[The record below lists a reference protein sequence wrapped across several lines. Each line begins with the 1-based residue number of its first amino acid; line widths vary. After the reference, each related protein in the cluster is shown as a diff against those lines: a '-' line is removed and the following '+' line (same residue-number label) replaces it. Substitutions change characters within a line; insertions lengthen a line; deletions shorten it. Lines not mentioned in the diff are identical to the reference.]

1 MFNGYPAGW
10 NLECLTQKFQ
20 QPGVG
25 LPFYGGSSDSDFK
38 SVIVKTDDF
47 CAFGTGLYVYSQGE
61 AVILELVPGGHFRQ
75 SEVRDFPAMQQE
87 SSGAV
92 RR

>member
-25 LPFYGGSSDSDFK
+25 LPFYGVGSDPDFK
-38 SVIVKTDDF
+38 GVIVKANNFGT
-47 CAFGTGLYVYSQGE
+47 FGTGLYVYSQGE
-61 AVILELVPGGHFRQ
+61 TVILALIPGGHFRQ
-75 SEVRDFPAMQQE
+75 SEV
-87 SSGAV
+87 
-92 RR
+92 